1 MASKQQEKN
10 SQKNEQSTRQR
21 KGTLNNISR
30 KHTFNQARKVKKKS
44 LKWKKKK

>member
-1 MASKQQEKN
+1 MSNLLGNEKVL
-10 SQKNEQSTRQR
+10 K
-21 KGTLNNISR
+21 IIYIR